1 MAGISTHILNASIG
15 QPAVG
20 VVVKLKR
27 QFDESF
33 VLLDTQCT
41 DQDGRIKAFDIVHL
55 EQGNYQLVFEIATY
69 FEQQQVASFYPR
81 VCLDFKV
88 ADETQHYHVPLLIS
102 PFSYSTYRGS

>member
-15 QPAVG
+15 QPAVD
-20 VVVKLKR
+20 VVVKLQR
-27 QFDESF
+27 QSGDAY
-33 VLLDTQCT
+33 VLLATQHT
-41 DQDGRIKAFDIVHL
+41 DQDGRIKAFTFDQF
-55 EQGNYQLVFEIATY
+55 ESGDYQLVFEVAAY

-81 VCLDFKV
+81 VCIDFKV